1 MVQHMV
7 SLLQTSAPSLAM
19 AAPQSSF
26 NASASGAAA
35 NLAAMDAAIRGS
47 GPSASGVL
55 LQELQCCRTCAACA
69 STSTT
74 CLQTPAPDHSATPA
88 AACCKAQLDPDCT
101 GADIFSAGPKPQPS
115 RPSESQG
122 GLEAE
127 RSYSTA
133 AGMTFDGSGIPAS
146 AASSSAR
153 APAHSEQSITAGEFC
168 AG

>member
-1 MVQHMV
+1 MQ
-7 SLLQTSAPSLAM
+7 SSAPSLVT

-47 GPSASGVL
+47 GPSASGAL
-55 LQELQCCRTCAACA
+55 LQRARCMLALQANANNV
-69 STSTT
+69 
-74 CLQTPAPDHSATPA
+74 SADICPGPFKPLA
-88 AACCKAQLDPDCT
+88 AACREAQLDRECNG
-101 GADIFSAGPKPQPS
+101 GATLSAGPKPEAS
-115 RPSESQG
+115 RPSESRSQ

-133 AGMTFDGSGIPAS
+133 GGMTFDGSGIPAS

-153 APAHSEQSITAGEFC
+153 APAHSEQSITAGEFS
-168 AG
+168 AE